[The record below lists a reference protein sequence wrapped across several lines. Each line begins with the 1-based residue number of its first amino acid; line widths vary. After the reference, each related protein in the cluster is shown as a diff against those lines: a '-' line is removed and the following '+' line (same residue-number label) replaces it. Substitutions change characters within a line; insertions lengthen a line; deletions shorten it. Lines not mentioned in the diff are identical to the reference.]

1 MVITGQISAYV
12 TSALEVLRRLP
23 HDLDNVRQHAD
34 NAPHPDSQ
42 VAKER
47 TRCAHLELLDT
58 AYSGAQHLVFLAS
71 MDHLA
76 GLGRSL
82 TDPSLSCTPYTCAR
96 AVLEAC
102 ANAIWL
108 LDPRIADKE
117 RIARSLSLRLENQRM
132 QEKFRQKVA
141 LQGKE
146 RHLTWLRQNAADSVP
161 KRIDEL
167 KERARRMGI
176 RERRSKNGKLLSF
189 GSGLPKLTE
198 RIRDVFDVEPEY
210 ALLSSVA
217 HGNQS
222 GLLNLTGSIRHSERG
237 LELHADLQPQLAVWL
252 IGNALDWHSRG
263 ALAYLEL
270 FGRSRPEA
278 ENAVDRAYGELRMRT
293 PQDRRQSKH
302 HRLWID
308 D

>member
-1 MVITGQISAYV
+1 MTGQISAYL
-12 TSALEVLRRLP
+12 TSALEVLRWLP
-23 HDLDNVRQHAD
+23 HDLDNVRQDDD

-42 VAKER
+42 VARER
-47 TRCAHLELLDT
+47 ARCAHIELLDT
-58 AYSGAQHLVFLAS
+58 AYAGAEHLVFLAS

-102 ANAIWL
+102 ATAIWL
-108 LDPRIADKE
+108 LDPRIADRE
-117 RIARSLSLRLENQRM
+117 RVARSLSLRLENQRM

-141 LQGKE
+141 RQGDE
-146 RHLTWLRQNAADSVP
+146 RNLTWLSQNTPDRVP
-161 KRIDEL
+161 KRIEDL
-167 KERARRMGI
+167 KERSRRMWI
-176 RERRSKNGKLLSF
+176 RERRSKSGKLLSF

-198 RIRDVFDVEPEY
+198 RINHVFDAEPEY
-210 ALLSSVA
+210 AFLSSVA

-222 GLLNLTGSIRHSERG
+222 GLLNLTGSIRHSEKG
-237 LELHADLQPQLAVWL
+237 LELHPDLQPQLAVWL
-252 IGNALDWHSRG
+252 IGKAVDWHSQA

-278 ENAVDRAYGELRMRT
+278 ENAVERAYGELRMHA
-293 PQDRRQSKH
+293 PQDRKQSKH
-302 HRLWID
+302 HRLWTD